1 MGAMAR
7 RVKRSYDTTSR
18 RESSDATRRRI
29 VDASRSLIVEAGYH
43 GATVA
48 AIADRAEVSVAT
60 VYELVG
66 RKPAILRELVEQAIS
81 GEDRAVVAT
90 DRDYV
95 RAITEEPD
103 AAEKLAI
110 YASAV
115 TRIQDRMA
123 PLFLALRD
131 AATTD
136 ADSLAVWR
144 EIGERRARN
153 MREFA
158 ADLHATGQLRADLS
172 LDEIADI
179 VWTTNSSEVYVLLT
193 VERGWTSARFERW
206 LADTWQRSL
215 LG

>member
-1 MGAMAR
+1 MDAMAR

-18 RESSDATRRRI
+18 RESSEATRRRI

-48 AIADRAEVSVAT
+48 AIAERAEVSVAT

-66 RKPAILRELVEQAIS
+66 RKPEILRELVERAIS
-81 GEDRAVVAT
+81 GVDQPVVAA

-95 RAITEEPD
+95 LAIREARD
-103 AAEKLAI
+103 ATEKLAI

-131 AATTD
+131 AAATD

-158 ADLHATGQLRADLS
+158 TELHTTGQLRTDLS
-172 LDEIADI
+172 IDEVADVI
-179 VWTTNSSEVYVLLT
+179 WTTNSSEVYVLLT
-193 VERGWTSARFERW
+193 IERGWTTDRFEQW

-215 LG
+215 LD